1 MAIFLILS
9 ATLQPSHHARNTFTH
24 LIKFAIV
31 MQENLKMAV
40 QRLKDETRDLR
51 SELKVL
57 NPQVVRKM
65 GVLFI
70 PDDSIYLFAV

>member
-1 MAIFLILS
+1 MMKIENGNFS
-9 ATLQPSHHARNTFTH
+9 HTLLLFNH
-24 LIKFAIV
+24 LIKLTV
-31 MQENLKMAV
+31 VLQENLKMAV